1 VGGQDA
7 RAPFYGVGRG
17 AEWSGDGG
25 ERAAVMVCH
34 DGAGGGHFGS
44 ESARAVVGSDEGGAS
59 AISGA
64 EGVAQEG
71 GVRTYVRQRWR

>member
-34 DGAGGGHFGS
+34 DGAGGSHFGS
-44 ESARAVVGSDEGGAS
+44 ESDRAVVGSDEGGVLQPFLERKGWLRKA
-59 AISGA
+59 ACT
-64 EGVAQEG
+64 
-71 GVRTYVRQRWR
+71 RM